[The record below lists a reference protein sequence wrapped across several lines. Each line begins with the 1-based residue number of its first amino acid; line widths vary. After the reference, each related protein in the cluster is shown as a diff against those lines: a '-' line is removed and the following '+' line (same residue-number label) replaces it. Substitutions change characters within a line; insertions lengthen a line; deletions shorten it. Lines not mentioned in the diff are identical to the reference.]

1 MSVTWGTGAGVD
13 HQLGGGKTA
22 RGVGAGV
29 GLGVGR
35 GAGELLN
42 VFSPATLK
50 PQQHQL
56 CETPSPFRGA
66 IRNAVDVFTLSI
78 RVRV

>member
-1 MSVTWGTGAGVD
+1 VSVTWGTGAGVD

-29 GLGVGR
+29 GLCVGR

-42 VFSPATLK
+42 VFSPLMAVEYGLLLV
-50 PQQHQL
+50 QL
-56 CETPSPFRGA
+56 LRRMQMLPMPFPGGA
-66 IRNAVDVFTLSI
+66 KL
-78 RVRV
+78 